1 MGHSRIRVKALD
13 KVRLCRMVRIS
24 AMRNNREDFQNSMS
38 LSVEALTEKLSTL
51 TTAYKIYEGTEL

>member
-1 MGHSRIRVKALD
+1 MGHSRVRVKALA

-24 AMRNNREDFQNSMS
+24 AMRNNREDFPNSMS

-51 TTAYKIYEGTEL
+51 TTAI